1 MKYKIMALCL
11 GVMLA
16 LGLAGCGGK
25 EEERAVAQK
34 QEQASGDG
42 QADSIEAGTE
52 GDSRQEKDAQ
62 SEPAQDK
69 TENAKDG
76 RVLIAYFPY
85 RRMWIRPA

>member
-25 EEERAVAQK
+25 EEGRTAGQK
-34 QEQASGDG
+34 EEQASGDG

-52 GDSRQEKDAQ
+52 SGS
-62 SEPAQDK
+62 
-69 TENAKDG
+69 
-76 RVLIAYFPY
+76 
-85 RRMWIRPA
+85 

>member
-42 QADSIEAGTE
+42 QTD
-52 GDSRQEKDAQ
+52 RQH
-62 SEPAQDK
+62 
-69 TENAKDG
+69 
-76 RVLIAYFPY
+76 
-85 RRMWIRPA
+85 